1 MKNILITSILALF
14 LLVGCSNSKISE
26 NSNNQSMS
34 NETKPNYNPAYVE
47 GSYAILKEGIE
58 LENPYDIYKAVD
70 IIMSIQPMTLDEIIK
85 QDLYSR
91 QGSALID
98 VYEQL
103 LNMINA
109 TNDNFLNINQYADVL
124 SLGSDNYV
132 KECKYLSQKNNS
144 YFNEYKCRRDFILND
159 IRRISKE
166 FLGKEM
172 NISGY
177 DADITFTPKYFT
189 NNYFVGDNL
198 TYDNGSYAQSDGEPM
213 EYIPPEDGMEESD
226 ENQKFPYKEGQK
238 LLVISDKAYNRAE
251 PLLTGK
257 KVGYWIKGD
266 EVTVYD
272 FTYFDDRWWIKTS
285 PDKEWWV
292 SERDL
297 EVID

>member
-70 IIMSIQPMTLDEIIK
+70 IIMSIQPMTLDELIK

-144 YFNEYKCRRDFILND
+144 YFNEYKCRRDFIFND
-159 IRRISKE
+159 IIRMSRE

-198 TYDNGSYAQSDGEPM
+198 TNDNEPYLQSDGEPM
-213 EYIPPEDGMEESD
+213 EYIPPEDGMEESE
-226 ENQKFPYKEGQK
+226 ENQNFPYKEGQK

-257 KVGYWIKGD
+257 K
-266 EVTVYD
+266 
-272 FTYFDDRWWIKTS
+272 
-285 PDKEWWV
+285 
-292 SERDL
+292 L
-297 EVID
+297 VIG